1 MNYERKIVAILL
13 CVCMAAIVVSIILFG
28 AGGLLV
34 PCTIAAA
41 AFCSAGLA
49 LFMTILKE
57 EKVRLARKEE
67 QERKVPVRIRR
78 MDVADPDDED
88 ALGCKRVALLVD
100 ADNIESWYIN
110 SILKNIGLIEDSVIV
125 YSSLYGNKPAQRTWK
140 DVAEEYGFRQVFSEE
155 FVIGKSSTDFRMV
168 IDCMDLLYQGNIDM
182 FVICSSDSDFT
193 SIAQRIT
200 QEDKTVIG
208 MGRRMAPQIYRDACT
223 RFVDLTETMWR
234 SDVSDMILSMVREGG
249 GKADCGE
256 AALKIREAY
265 DYRRFGFESFGQ
277 MVKDLGFYVDG
288 QCITLDGV
296 AGDDTE
302 RKHKRKSSKPV
313 EPWRIDARRVVESVI
328 DENGGQACVS
338 YVNQGLYE
346 AGCHYRPLG
355 FADCEAMV
363 KSLGYRVFRKDG
375 VAKVARK

>member
-1 MNYERKIVAILL
+1 MPQSDR
-13 CVCMAAIVVSIILFG
+13 
-28 AGGLLV
+28 
-34 PCTIAAA
+34 IAV
-41 AFCSAGLA
+41 F
-49 LFMTILKE
+49 I
-57 EKVRLARKEE
+57 
-67 QERKVPVRIRR
+67 
-78 MDVADPDDED
+78 
-88 ALGCKRVALLVD
+88 D
-100 ADNIESWYIN
+100 ADNTQLQKMDAIMTEISTRGRI
-110 SILKNIGLIEDSVIV
+110 IV
-125 YSSLYGNKPAQRTWK
+125 KRVYGNWK
-140 DVAEEYGFRQVFSEE
+140 KTGLSKWEQEIKRLGINARQQFDYVK
-155 FVIGKSSTDFRMV
+155 GKNATDMALV
-168 IDCMDLLYQGNIDM
+168 IDAMDLLASSDFDI
-182 FVICSSDSDFT
+182 FVIVSSDSDFT

-200 QEDKTVIG
+200 QEGKTVIG

-288 QCITLDGV
+288 QWITLDGV

-302 RKHKRKSSKPV
+302 KKHKRKSSKPV
-313 EPWRIDARRVVESVI
+313 EPWRINARRVVESVI